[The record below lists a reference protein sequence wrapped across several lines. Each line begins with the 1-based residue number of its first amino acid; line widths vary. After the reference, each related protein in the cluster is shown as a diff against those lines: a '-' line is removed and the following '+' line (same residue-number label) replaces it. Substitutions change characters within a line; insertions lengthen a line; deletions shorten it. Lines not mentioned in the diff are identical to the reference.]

1 MLPFAFGVRY
11 TGPHT
16 ESKKGGD
23 AMAATDALNGE
34 QLALLKGLLEQRLDA
49 LTRVEEASSSEDGL
63 AVDEVET
70 SPLDRATVRLLND
83 LRREAAGQHT
93 AEVQVLRH
101 ALAKFEDGSYGLC
114 EECGQPIGLS
124 RLLARP
130 EARLCIACQTR
141 AERK

>member
-1 MLPFAFGVRY
+1 MTVNPTVQ
-11 TGPHT
+11 
-16 ESKKGGD
+16 SGG
-23 AMAATDALNGE
+23 TDADLHVR
-34 QLALLKGLLEQRLDA
+34 LKSMLEQRLRA
-49 LTRVEEASSSEDGL
+49 LESMEAPPASEAELPVSDVES
-63 AVDEVET
+63 

-83 LRREAAGQHT
+83 LSREAAGHHA

-114 EECGQPIGLS
+114 EMCGQPIGDS

-141 AERK
+141 TERSR

>member
-1 MLPFAFGVRY
+1 MTVDSSVQPDGVDL
-11 TGPHT
+11 H
-16 ESKKGGD
+16 
-23 AMAATDALNGE
+23 
-34 QLALLKGLLEQRLDA
+34 QLTLLKSMLEQRLQALERIETAPALDA
-49 LTRVEEASSSEDGL
+49 ELPVPDVES
-63 AVDEVET
+63 

-83 LRREAAGQHT
+83 LTREAAGHHA

-114 EECGQPIGLS
+114 EECGQPIGAS

-141 AERK
+141 AEGHGRPSA

>member
-1 MLPFAFGVRY
+1 MTVNPTVQ
-11 TGPHT
+11 
-16 ESKKGGD
+16 SGG
-23 AMAATDALNGE
+23 TDADL
-34 QLALLKGLLEQRLDA
+34 LARLKSMLEQRLQA
-49 LTRVEEASSSEDGL
+49 LESVEAPPASEAELPVS
-63 AVDEVET
+63 EVES

-83 LRREAAGQHT
+83 LSREAAGHHA

-114 EECGQPIGLS
+114 EMCGQPIGES

-141 AERK
+141 TEKSR

>member
-1 MLPFAFGVRY
+1 MTVTPTVQ
-11 TGPHT
+11 P
-16 ESKKGGD
+16 GGAD
-23 AMAATDALNGE
+23 PDR
-34 QLALLKGLLEQRLDA
+34 LALLKSMLEQRLRA
-49 LTRVEEASSSEDGL
+49 LESAQAPQASDDEAPV
-63 AVDEVET
+63 AEVES

-83 LRREAAGQHT
+83 LERESAEHHA

-114 EECGQPIGLS
+114 EVCGQPIGES

-141 AERK
+141 AERGR

>member
-1 MLPFAFGVRY
+1 MSVHPSAQSAQAPDR
-11 TGPHT
+11 
-16 ESKKGGD
+16 
-23 AMAATDALNGE
+23 E
-34 QLALLKGLLEQRLDA
+34 QLAFLKSLLEQRLRA
-49 LTRVEEASSSEDGL
+49 LESMKAPL
-63 AVDEVET
+63 ALEGELPVPEVES

-83 LRREAAGQHT
+83 LSREAAGHHA

-114 EECGQPIGLS
+114 EQCGQEIGAS

-141 AERK
+141 AEKR

>member
-1 MLPFAFGVRY
+1 MSASPTVQSG
-11 TGPHT
+11 TPPDH
-16 ESKKGGD
+16 D
-23 AMAATDALNGE
+23 
-34 QLALLKGLLEQRLDA
+34 QLALLKSMLEQRLQALENMEAPPSPDA
-49 LTRVEEASSSEDGL
+49 GL
-63 AVDEVET
+63 PVPEVES

-83 LRREAAGQHT
+83 LSREAADHHA

-114 EECGQPIGLS
+114 ENCGQAIGAS

-141 AERK
+141 AERHG

>member
-1 MLPFAFGVRY
+1 MSANSTVQ
-11 TGPHT
+11 
-16 ESKKGGD
+16 SD
-23 AMAATDALNGE
+23 ATPDLD
-34 QLALLKGLLEQRLDA
+34 QLALLKSRLEQRLRALENTEAPPAPDA
-49 LTRVEEASSSEDGL
+49 ELPVS
-63 AVDEVET
+63 EVES

-83 LRREAAGQHT
+83 LTREAAGHHA

-114 EECGQPIGLS
+114 EGCGQPIGAS

-141 AERK
+141 AEKR

>member
-1 MLPFAFGVRY
+1 MDTLDR
-11 TGPHT
+11 
-16 ESKKGGD
+16 
-23 AMAATDALNGE
+23 E
-34 QLALLKGLLEQRLDA
+34 QLALLKAMLEQRLQV
-49 LTRVEEASSSEDGL
+49 LENVEAPPAAEGDLPAT
-63 AVDEVET
+63 EVES

-83 LRREAAGQHT
+83 LSREAAGHHA

-114 EECGQPIGLS
+114 EQCGQPIAPS

-130 EARLCIACQTR
+130 EARLCISCQTR

>member
-1 MLPFAFGVRY
+1 MTVNPSVQPDGADPDR
-11 TGPHT
+11 
-16 ESKKGGD
+16 
-23 AMAATDALNGE
+23 
-34 QLALLKGLLEQRLDA
+34 LALLKSMLEQRLHA
-49 LTRVEEASSSEDGL
+49 LENVEATQASDPEL
-63 AVDEVET
+63 PVAEVES

-83 LRREAAGQHT
+83 LSREAAGHHA

-114 EECGQPIGLS
+114 EECGQPIGAS

-141 AERK
+141 AEKR

>member
-1 MLPFAFGVRY
+1 MTVNPTVQ
-11 TGPHT
+11 
-16 ESKKGGD
+16 SGG
-23 AMAATDALNGE
+23 TDADLH
-34 QLALLKGLLEQRLDA
+34 ARLKSMLEQRLQA
-49 LTRVEEASSSEDGL
+49 LESMEAPPASEAEL
-63 AVDEVET
+63 PVSEVES

-83 LRREAAGQHT
+83 LSREAAGHHA

-114 EECGQPIGLS
+114 EMCGQPIGES

-141 AERK
+141 VERT

>member
-1 MLPFAFGVRY
+1 MSAYPTVQ
-11 TGPHT
+11 
-16 ESKKGGD
+16 SD
-23 AMAATDALNGE
+23 ATPDLD
-34 QLALLKGLLEQRLDA
+34 QLALLKSMLEQRLRALENTEAPPAPDA
-49 LTRVEEASSSEDGL
+49 ELPVA
-63 AVDEVET
+63 EVES

-83 LRREAAGQHT
+83 LTREAAGHHA

-114 EECGQPIGLS
+114 EGCGQPIGAS

-141 AERK
+141 AEKR